1 MFGIDFDMDGD
12 VDLIESL
19 LTCKLLEDEEGK
31 KEEKKEADSFHK
43 NEDNNDEKL
52 RLSEILG

>member
-19 LTCKLLEDEEGK
+19 LTCKLLQDEEGK

-43 NEDNNDEKL
+43 NEA
-52 RLSEILG
+52 S